1 VTVQIDTM
9 MMRRALALGA
19 AARGTTAPNP
29 AIGCVIAKH
38 NHILGEGVTQPGGR
52 PHAEAMALAAAGTEA
67 RGATLYVTLEPCAH
81 VGRSPPCADAIVS
94 AGIRRVVV
102 AMAFDPD
109 PRVSGRG
116 LEKLRGAGIA
126 VETGL
131 LCEQARDTLAG
142 FLCRMTRRRA
152 LSCFLFHDKVA
163 VPQDNADDGLKAMRA
178 NHDLVL
184 SATLRCG
191 QDEAWPPHFLLRSTP
206 DGAPLVLRTL
216 HDTLRA
222 RPAPAGAFTR
232 LDDLLAHLGSLG
244 YNDVLIEAGR
254 SVMADLAVD
263 HGASTQATS
272 AGEFPDAPSAVSDPL
287 AREALTGVRQSSAAG
302 SRS

>member
-1 VTVQIDTM
+1 MTVQIDTM

-29 AIGCVIAKH
+29 AIGCVIAQ
-38 NHILGEGVTQPGGR
+38 NTRILGEGATQPGGR
-52 PHAEAMALAAAGTEA
+52 PHAEAMALAAAGAKA

-81 VGRSPPCADAIVS
+81 VGRSPPCADAVIA

-116 LEKLRGAGIA
+116 LEKLRSAGIA

-131 LCEQARDTLAG
+131 LSQQARYTLAG
-142 FLCRMTRRRA
+142 FLCRITRHRA
-152 LSCFLFHDKVA
+152 LARLLFHDRTG
-163 VPQDNADDGLKAMRA
+163 VPHQDADDGLKAVRA

-184 SATLRCG
+184 SAAPRCG
-191 QDEAWPPHFLLRSTP
+191 QNEAWPPHFLLRSAC
-206 DGAPLVLRTL
+206 DGAPLVLQPL
-216 HDTLRA
+216 HDTLNA
-222 RPAPAGAFTR
+222 PPAPTGAFAC
-232 LDDLLAHLGSLG
+232 LDDLLTHLGRVG

-254 SVMADLAVD
+254 SVMADLAPG
-263 HGASTQATS
+263 HGASSPVA
-272 AGEFPDAPSAVSDPL
+272 APSELLGASSAVSDPPVHGPL
-287 AREALTGVRQSSAAG
+287 AGVQQSSAAG
-302 SRS
+302 PRS